1 MRLPRR
7 IFLNVV
13 IFCFL
18 FLSSIVPQDG
28 TVHNVL
34 YRYLF
39 RTIFLFRPRA
49 PAAPCSRSFLLSY
62 CSTPPLKR
70 KIKFSLQTVPFVPT
84 QAAFFSAAGGVV
96 IRRTFSA
103 GAGRRGLESAA
114 QFSTGC
120 IVIGGTVCRA
130 ASFIQVVILHT
141 IPESRRWNPPHSLR
155 RAGLLSAAQ
164 FRCGVHRG
172 AKKMVVIGRTIRT
185 FFCGRQVVIHS
196 TICAVG
202 KIRLLLSAAHFG
214 ISSAFQTCPDRVV
227 IQRTFPAVGLL
238 SGAQFPNCRIL
249 AAVVIDG
256 TFLKKSTVQRTAGI
270 VIHGTIRF
278 FRGRAV
284 VIRRTIRKNPF
295 FCGASCRGLLVCA
308 QFALQGP
315 GLLSTAQYKD
325 FSAWVVIQRTFP
337 RSRIFP
343 SALLEC
349 CAHFSLFLFSRRGLL
364 YSTLFKN
371 PTKFSLPPFS
381 CKKTF
386 LPLLRSAH
394 CCVLHICVGMLRTAP
409 L

>member
-1 MRLPRR
+1 MFQHRR
-7 IFLNVV
+7 RF
-13 IFCFL
+13 
-18 FLSSIVPQDG
+18 
-28 TVHNVL
+28 
-34 YRYLF
+34 F
-39 RTIFLFRPRA
+39 R
-49 PAAPCSRSFLLSY
+49 
-62 CSTPPLKR
+62 
-70 KIKFSLQTVPFVPT
+70 
-84 QAAFFSAAGGVV
+84 
-96 IRRTFSA
+96 
-103 GAGRRGLESAA
+103 
-114 QFSTGC
+114 
-120 IVIGGTVCRA
+120 
-130 ASFIQVVILHT
+130 
-141 IPESRRWNPPHSLR
+141 R
-155 RAGLLSAAQ
+155 RAGLLSGAHFLPERGGGGWNPRHSFLQAVLLSAAQ
-164 FRCGVHRG
+164 FAGQPLLYRLLSCTQFRG
-172 AKKMVVIGRTIRT
+172 AGVGIPRTVYGGRGCYRQHNFGAVCIAGQKNGCYRAHNSD

-227 IQRTFPAVGLL
+227 IQCTFPAVGLL

-249 AAVVIDG
+249 ADVVIDG

-295 FCGASCRGLLVCA
+295 FCGVSCPGLLVCA

-337 RSRIFP
+337 RGRIFP

-349 CAHFSLFLFSRRGLL
+349 CAHFSLFLFSRPGLL

>member
-1 MRLPRR
+1 M
-7 IFLNVV
+7 
-13 IFCFL
+13 
-18 FLSSIVPQDG
+18 
-28 TVHNVL
+28 
-34 YRYLF
+34 
-39 RTIFLFRPRA
+39 
-49 PAAPCSRSFLLSY
+49 
-62 CSTPPLKR
+62 
-70 KIKFSLQTVPFVPT
+70 PFVPT
-84 QAAFFSAAGGVV
+84 PAAFFRRRAELLSGAHFLPERGG
-96 IRRTFSA
+96 
-103 GAGRRGLESAA
+103 
-114 QFSTGC
+114 
-120 IVIGGTVCRA
+120 GG
-130 ASFIQVVILHT
+130 
-141 IPESRRWNPPHSLR
+141 WNPRHSFLQ
-155 RAGLLSAAQ
+155 AVLLSAAQ
-164 FRCGVHRG
+164 FAGQPLLYRLLSCTQFRG
-172 AKKMVVIGRTIRT
+172 AGVGIPRTVYGGRGCYRQHNFGAVCIAGQKKAVVIGRTIRT

-278 FRGRAV
+278 FGAERLLSGAQFAK
-284 VIRRTIRKNPF
+284 IRF

-325 FSAWVVIQRTFP
+325 FSARVVIQRTFP
-337 RSRIFP
+337 RGRIFP

-349 CAHFSLFLFSRRGLL
+349 CAHFSLFLFSRPGLL

-386 LPLLRSAH
+386 LPLLCSAH
-394 CCVLHICVGMLRTAP
+394 CCVLHICVGMLRTA
-409 L
+409 LL

>member
-1 MRLPRR
+1 MAHFSKRCH
-7 IFLNVV
+7 
-13 IFCFL
+13 FCFL
-18 FLSSIVPQDG
+18 FLSSIVPQDR

-39 RTIFLFRPRA
+39 RTIFLFRPKA
-49 PAAPCSRSFLLSY
+49 PAAPCSRIFLLSY

-84 QAAFFSAAGGVV
+84 PAAFFSAAGGVV

-141 IPESRRWNPPHSLR
+141 IPGSRRWNPPHSLR
-155 RAGLLSAAQ
+155 WAGLLSAAQ

-256 TFLKKSTVQRTAGI
+256 TFM
-270 VIHGTIRF
+270 
-278 FRGRAV
+278 
-284 VIRRTIRKNPF
+284 KNPPYSAQPVLLF
-295 FCGASCRGLLVCA
+295 TAQFVFSGAEWLLSGA
-308 QFALQGP
+308 QFAKIRFLRRVLPWVVSLRTVCPAGA
-315 GLLSTAQYKD
+315 GVVIDGTIHGFFSTGCYSAHISPRQD
-325 FSAWVVIQRTFP
+325 FSI
-337 RSRIFP
+337 RS
-343 SALLEC
+343 
-349 CAHFSLFLFSRRGLL
+349 
-364 YSTLFKN
+364 
-371 PTKFSLPPFS
+371 
-381 CKKTF
+381 
-386 LPLLRSAH
+386 
-394 CCVLHICVGMLRTAP
+394 VGMLRTFLTFPFSAP
-409 L
+409 GVVILDTF

>member
-1 MRLPRR
+1 M
-7 IFLNVV
+7 
-13 IFCFL
+13 
-18 FLSSIVPQDG
+18 
-28 TVHNVL
+28 
-34 YRYLF
+34 
-39 RTIFLFRPRA
+39 
-49 PAAPCSRSFLLSY
+49 
-62 CSTPPLKR
+62 
-70 KIKFSLQTVPFVPT
+70 
-84 QAAFFSAAGGVV
+84 
-96 IRRTFSA
+96 
-103 GAGRRGLESAA
+103 ESMA

-120 IVIGGTVCRA
+120 IVIGGTVCLA

-141 IPESRRWNPPHSLR
+141 IPGSRRWNPPHSLR

-172 AKKMVVIGRTIRT
+172 AKKWLLSGAQ
-185 FFCGRQVVIHS
+185 FGLFSCGRQVVIHS

-214 ISSAFQTCPDRVV
+214 ILSAFQTCPDRVV

-270 VIHGTIRF
+270 VIHGTVRF
-278 FRGRAV
+278 FPGAERLLSGAQFAK
-284 VIRRTIRKNPF
+284 IRF

-325 FSAWVVIQRTFP
+325 FSARVVIQRTFP
-337 RSRIFP
+337 RGRIFP

-349 CAHFSLFLFSRRGLL
+349 CAHFSLFLFSRPGLL

>member
-1 MRLPRR
+1 MFQHKRR
-7 IFLNVV
+7 F
-13 IFCFL
+13 
-18 FLSSIVPQDG
+18 
-28 TVHNVL
+28 
-34 YRYLF
+34 F
-39 RTIFLFRPRA
+39 R
-49 PAAPCSRSFLLSY
+49 
-62 CSTPPLKR
+62 
-70 KIKFSLQTVPFVPT
+70 
-84 QAAFFSAAGGVV
+84 
-96 IRRTFSA
+96 
-103 GAGRRGLESAA
+103 
-114 QFSTGC
+114 
-120 IVIGGTVCRA
+120 
-130 ASFIQVVILHT
+130 
-141 IPESRRWNPPHSLR
+141 R
-155 RAGLLSAAQ
+155 RAGLLSGAH
-164 FRCGVHRG
+164 FLPERG
-172 AKKMVVIGRTIRT
+172 SGGWNPR
-185 FFCGRQVVIHS
+185 HS
-196 TICAVG
+196 FLQAV
-202 KIRLLLSAAHFG
+202 LLSAAQFAGQALLYRLLSCTQFRGAGVGIPRTVYGGRGCYRQHNFG
-214 ISSAFQTCPDRVV
+214 AVCIAGQKKWLLSGAQFGLFSEGGKLLSTAQFARWVKFGYCYRQHISEFRLLSKRV
-227 IQRTFPAVGLL
+227 RTGLL

-295 FCGASCRGLLVCA
+295 FCGVSCRGLLVCA

-325 FSAWVVIQRTFP
+325 FSARVVIQRTFP
-337 RSRIFP
+337 RGRIFP

-349 CAHFSLFLFSRRGLL
+349 CAHFSLFLFSRPGLL

>member
-1 MRLPRR
+1 M
-7 IFLNVV
+7 
-13 IFCFL
+13 
-18 FLSSIVPQDG
+18 
-28 TVHNVL
+28 HNVL

-84 QAAFFSAAGGVV
+84 PAAFFSAAGGVV

-103 GAGRRGLESAA
+103 GAGQRGLESAA

-155 RAGLLSAAQ
+155 RAGLLSEAQ
-164 FRCGVHRG
+164 FRCGVHRR

-196 TICAVG
+196 TICAVD

-227 IQRTFPAVGLL
+227 IQRTFPAVWLL

-256 TFLKKSTVQRTAGI
+256 TFLKKSAVQRTAGI

-325 FSAWVVIQRTFP
+325 FSARVVIQRTFP
-337 RSRIFP
+337 RGRIFP

-349 CAHFSLFLFSRRGLL
+349 CAHFSLFLFFAPGVVILD
-364 YSTLFKN
+364 
-371 PTKFSLPPFS
+371 
-381 CKKTF
+381 TF
-386 LPLLRSAH
+386 
-394 CCVLHICVGMLRTAP
+394 
-409 L
+409 